1 MRRSVLSSAV
11 AASVAVSMTLSTV
24 VAAPAVAQSSLPG
37 ATVSTIVPTT
47 SAAATTAPTDAPA
60 TDAPAT
66 SATTTP
72 VDTTAPTTTPAPVG
86 GSSGPQAMLAQGAG
100 IGVAIGAAVMA
111 LYIGAIAMVPSARP
125 VLLSILPAQMRADVE
140 GMLARKG
147 M

>member
-24 VAAPAVAQSSLPG
+24 VAAPAFAQSSLPG
-37 ATVSTIVPTT
+37 ATVSTVAPTT

-60 TDAPAT
+60 T
-66 SATTTP
+66 SATTAP
-72 VDTTAPTTTPAPVG
+72 VDTTTPAATTTPAPVG

>member
-24 VAAPAVAQSSLPG
+24 VAAPAFAQSSLPG
-37 ATVSTIVPTT
+37 ATVSTVAPTT

-60 TDAPAT
+60 T

-72 VDTTAPTTTPAPVG
+72 ADTTAPATTTPAPVG

>member
-24 VAAPAVAQSSLPG
+24 VAAPAFAQSSLPG
-37 ATVSTIVPTT
+37 ATVSTV
-47 SAAATTAPTDAPA
+47 APT
-60 TDAPAT
+60 T

-72 VDTTAPTTTPAPVG
+72 VDTTAPATTTPAPVG
-86 GSSGPQAMLAQGAG
+86 GSSAPQAKLAQGAG

-111 LYIGAIAMVPSARP
+111 LYIGAIAMVPAARP

>member
-24 VAAPAVAQSSLPG
+24 VAAPAFAQSSLPG
-37 ATVSTIVPTT
+37 ATVSTVAPTT
-47 SAAATTAPTDAPA
+47 SAAATTAP

-72 VDTTAPTTTPAPVG
+72 VDTTAPATTTPAPVG